1 MKKLIILFL
10 SLFLFTSQAH
20 AFMGFG
26 VAKYA
31 YSKLPKKEQ
40 EKLKKTAK
48 NILKPTPKAQQGR

>member
-1 MKKLIILFL
+1 MKKLLILFL
-10 SLFLFTSQAH
+10 SLFLFATQVH

-48 NILKPTPKAQQGR
+48 NILKPMPKAQKR